1 MEEIR
6 IFHNPD
12 DNTTTIVLVGVS
24 EEKVQKIATEIVG
37 VSIETVSTLKGNGF
51 SSEVPAVAEPIAEAK
66 TPAPVNLNTDNL
78 FDEQNLVNAENEPS
92 TGEIV
97 TNPIPEDE
105 PIATSLLTAPVKETP
120 SLPVSMDEEIMTEP
134 DATEEADEMPV
145 EEFVFGF
152 GVFRNKSIKQSLESD
167 PTKAFGYFKWLL
179 AGHILANKNP
189 NEDVFKKDV
198 LRQLRNYFKDA
209 VPQEAELA
217 DVVYVLLASVD
228 AATRDDALSAFGY
241 ADLNECYESK
251 NAINHSSIFKMM
263 IGL

>member
-6 IFHNPD
+6 IFHNPE
-12 DNTTTIVLVGVS
+12 DNTTTIVLVGVP

-51 SSEVPAVAEPIAEAK
+51 NTEMPAVVEPVAEAK
-66 TPAPVNLNTDNL
+66 TPAPVSLNTDNL
-78 FDEQNLVNAENEPS
+78 FDEQKPVKAETEPS

-120 SLPVSMDEEIMTEP
+120 SLPVSMDEDIMPKP

-167 PTKAFGYFKWLL
+167 PAKAFGYFKWLL

-198 LRQLRNYFKDA
+198 IRQLRNYFKDTA
-209 VPQEAELA
+209 PQEAELA
-217 DVVYVLLASVD
+217 DVAYVLLASSD
-228 AATRDDALSAFGY
+228 AATRDDILSIFGY
-241 ADLNECYESK
+241 ADLDEFYESK
-251 NAINHSSIFKMM
+251 NETNYADACKM
-263 IGL
+263 LLA